1 MATRSRAKLVHVL
14 FDIGVIAKGID
25 GALEMIGGALLFVVR
40 PDQLRHVAR
49 LLTLHELTEDP
60 RDAVAN
66 YLSHASQRLSPSV
79 TSFGAIYLL
88 WHGVVKVGLVAALLL
103 RRRWAYPAAIG
114 AFCLFLLY
122 QLCRYAHTHSPALL
136 MLSVLDVFVIVLTLL
151 EYGRVRDAGPRP
163 SRHGD
168 GG

>member
-1 MATRSRAKLVHVL
+1 VATRSRTKLVHVL
-14 FDIGVIAKGID
+14 FDMGVIAKGID

-40 PDQLRHVAR
+40 PEQLRHVAR

-66 YLSHASQRLSPSV
+66 YLLHTSQRLSPSV

-103 RRRWAYPAAIG
+103 RQRWAYPAAIG

-122 QLCRYAHTHSPALL
+122 QVYRYAHTHSPALL
-136 MLSVLDVFVIVLTLL
+136 LLSVLDVLVIVLTAL
-151 EYGRVRDAGPRP
+151 EYGRLRA
-163 SRHGD
+163 SRAVPGR
-168 GG
+168 